1 MREFFSLDT
10 TIYLAFSPPS
20 LSTSL
25 IEGPRQ
31 CTLERAILPER
42 PRPECFKSTSESAI
56 ERPRP
61 ECFKS
66 TPEYTIGRPTS
77 ESAIGRPQPE
87 CSESPSEYATG
98 SPQPE
103 CFGFTSEYTI
113 GRPRPEF
120 VESPSESTIG
130 RPRPEFVESP
140 SEYATGSPQPECFEF
155 TSEYTIGHPRPEF
168 VESPSESTI
177 GHPRPEFVESTSE
190 YTIERPR
197 PECSNAIL
205 PERPQSQYSDD
216 VPVPHP
222 VPNSCFEECTSD
234 NEGRTGYEY
243 EASEAEKPLP
253 SLPGSPADSLFEL
266 SKDFADHTFEE
277 SSRNSLS
284 NESSSSSSL
293 DHGFCVV
300 CGDPCG
306 ILESMAASCG
316 HRYCKS
322 CVGDLVTAYINDESL
337 HPLRCCKT
345 EIPIFNIEILLRDTT
360 GNLIR
365 FREKHEEYST
375 PHDKRIYCPQRGCHQ
390 FIKPSKTPAS
400 AFRFGSWS
408 NRTQDT
414 ALCVACYTSVCLLCK
429 ELAHP
434 GEKCEEN
441 KNATR
446 LRELVKEKGWQTCS
460 KCHSIIEKI
469 SGCLHM
475 TCRCGFEFCYRCGAG
490 YTGPGMCGH

>member
-56 ERPRP
+56 
-61 ECFKS
+61 
-66 TPEYTIGRPTS
+66 
-77 ESAIGRPQPE
+77 
-87 CSESPSEYATG
+87 
-98 SPQPE
+98 
-103 CFGFTSEYTI
+103 
-113 GRPRPEF
+113 
-120 VESPSESTIG
+120 G

-155 TSEYTIGHPRPEF
+155 TSEYATGRPRPEF
-168 VESPSESTI
+168 VESPSEYAIGSPTSEYTI
-177 GHPRPEFVESTSE
+177 GRPRPEYFESTSE

-205 PERPQSQYSDD
+205 PERSQSQYSDD

>member
-56 ERPRP
+56 
-61 ECFKS
+61 
-66 TPEYTIGRPTS
+66 
-77 ESAIGRPQPE
+77 
-87 CSESPSEYATG
+87 
-98 SPQPE
+98 
-103 CFGFTSEYTI
+103 
-113 GRPRPEF
+113 
-120 VESPSESTIG
+120 G

-155 TSEYTIGHPRPEF
+155 TSEYATGRPRPEF
-168 VESPSESTI
+168 VESPSEYAIGRPQPECSESPSEYAIGSPTSEYTI
-177 GHPRPEFVESTSE
+177 GSPTSEYTIGRPRPEYFESTSE

-197 PECSNAIL
+197 PECSDAIL

-277 SSRNSLS
+277 SSRNSLL